1 MEANDQNIYIPNLC
15 SNGLDL
21 TQGIIFPQRGGE
33 PKFESFIERNVNRIF
48 VSNSKEKAYEKQKQK
63 K

>member
-33 PKFESFIERNVNRIF
+33 PKFES
-48 VSNSKEKAYEKQKQK
+48 SLKEMLIVFLFLIRR
-63 K
+63 